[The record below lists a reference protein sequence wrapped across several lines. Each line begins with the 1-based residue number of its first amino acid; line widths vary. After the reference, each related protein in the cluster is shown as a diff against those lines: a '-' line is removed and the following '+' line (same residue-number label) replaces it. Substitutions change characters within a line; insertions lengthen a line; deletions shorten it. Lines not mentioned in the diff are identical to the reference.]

1 MTNLTSSSS
10 PQFNFTSPR
19 NITGIKTKGGPNGWV
34 STYKIMYT
42 SDLSTFNPV
51 VDDKGADKI
60 FPGNVDKDSID
71 ATEFWPPIHAQYLKV
86 LPLTWKDNI
95 EMRIEPIGC
104 FEPYRK
110 LFLFITIFCR
120 LFVI

>member
-1 MTNLTSSSS
+1 
-10 PQFNFTSPR
+10 
-19 NITGIKTKGGPNGWV
+19 
-34 STYKIMYT
+34 MYT

-51 VDDKGADKI
+51 VDDKGEKV
-60 FPGNVDKDSID
+60 FPGNFDRDTVQFE
-71 ATEFWPPIHAQYLKV
+71 EFYPPIHAQYLKV

-110 LFLFITIFCR
+110 
-120 LFVI
+120 